1 MSSAWSP
8 VRPFFPWRPGLCVT
22 TYSLWA
28 TVTSTAASSCRM
40 EKVTAG
46 NSSPICKACDAACML
61 YPRAARLATGP
72 LQRYTH
78 RMVLV
83 CSRHLHEAHGHAI
96 ADRQWNRGTVG
107 WAIKAPQKW
116 CLQIAMQQ
124 PSIDQSRAGQASPM
138 VRAHMGFLLF
148 PASDRVKESTR
159 TGCTWRQSSEHS
171 GPAVDAWPRQFSSDL
186 SSQTCGRAHE
196 TQRNDMETVGPSSL
210 LNTRHHSLSALRQIG
225 VEPGGCT
232 WWVSVHST
240 STSFYRLYTGYS

>member
-1 MSSAWSP
+1 
-8 VRPFFPWRPGLCVT
+8 
-22 TYSLWA
+22 
-28 TVTSTAASSCRM
+28 M

-96 ADRQWNRGTVG
+96 AGRQWNRGTLG

-124 PSIDQSRAGQASPM
+124 PSIEQSRTSITNGPGSHGILVISSVWQSQRVYKNRLHMEAIKRAQWASSWCMTAAVLFWP
-138 VRAHMGFLLF
+138 LLANMWESSWDAEKWYGNRW
-148 PASDRVKESTR
+148 PQQPVKYSAS
-159 TGCTWRQSSEHS
+159 
-171 GPAVDAWPRQFSSDL
+171 
-186 SSQTCGRAHE
+186 
-196 TQRNDMETVGPSSL
+196 
-210 LNTRHHSLSALRQIG
+210 
-225 VEPGGCT
+225 
-232 WWVSVHST
+232 
-240 STSFYRLYTGYS
+240 